1 VIALGEK
8 RSPTILVTDAGRGSA
23 LAIVRS
29 LGRQG
34 WRVIAGDS
42 HPASL
47 GFRSRYAS
55 ERLLYPSPSRSP
67 RDFVQSVID
76 AVNRWDVDLVIPVT
90 DSAILP
96 LSIERDRLKSLC
108 QVAMPEPEALRMVI
122 NKRKTIELGV
132 RLGIPAPR
140 SVVTDSA
147 EGARRAAEELGWPV
161 VLKPKSSKIYRDQES
176 IEAFEVSYANGPD
189 ELTARVARFEGR
201 CDVLVQEYFPGGG
214 HGIGLLMHEGRPL
227 AAFQHRRL
235 HEVPLSG
242 GASSLRESVAL
253 DPVLYDHS
261 VRLLAELKWTGL
273 AMVEYKVGPRGARL
287 MEVNGRV
294 WGSLPLAV
302 ASGVDFPRLLAELY
316 LEGPPPLEAGP
327 QLTYRVGVRARNL
340 DLDLIWIAS
349 ALSGR
354 QRYPFIDTPGRGEGL
369 AGILGLIDPRCVV
382 DNMSFDDPGVAMA
395 EIPAAVGKLWRKLKK
410 RG

>member
-1 VIALGEK
+1 VIAVGGRK
-8 RSPTILVTDAGRGSA
+8 RPTILVTDAGRGSA
-23 LAIVRS
+23 LSIVRS
-29 LGRQG
+29 LGRG
-34 WRVIAGDS
+34 GFNVVAGDS
-42 HPASL
+42 RSTSL
-47 GFRSRYAS
+47 AFRTRYAA
-55 ERLLYPSPSRSP
+55 ERLLYPDPTTQP
-67 RDFVQSVID
+67 REFVQAIID
-76 AVNRWDVDLVIPVT
+76 AVARFGVDLVIPVT

-96 LSIERDRLKSLC
+96 LSIERDRLGGV
-108 QVAMPEPEALRMVI
+108 QVAMPDPEPLRMVI

-140 SVVTDSA
+140 SVVTDSV
-147 EGARRAAEELGWPV
+147 ESARRVAEELGWPV
-161 VLKPKSSKIYRDQES
+161 VLKPKSSRIYRDQES
-176 IEAFEVSYANGPD
+176 IEAFEVSYANSLD
-189 ELTARVARFEGR
+189 EVTKRVSRFEGR
-201 CDVLVQEYFPGGG
+201 CDVLVQEYVPGSG

-261 VRLLAELKWTGL
+261 VRLLAELGWTGL

-302 ASGVDFPRLLAELY
+302 MSGVDFPRLLAELH
-316 LEGPPPLEAGP
+316 LEGPPPRDAQP

-354 QRYPFIDTPGRGEGL
+354 QRYPFIETPGRGEAL
-369 AGILGLIDPRCVV
+369 AGILGLLDPRCGI
-382 DNMSFDDPGVAMA
+382 DNMSLDDPGLAMA
-395 EIPAAVGKLWRKLKK
+395 EIPAALGRLLRKLRKSA
-410 RG
+410 